1 MTPARSPPTTAPPP
15 ACCPTAHGSPPARPI
30 LAERT
35 GDTWTG
41 IAAAD
46 VLARVRAIAKGFVA
60 AGLQPGAHVAILSRT
75 RMEWTLVDFA
85 VWTAGLVS
93 VPVYETSSP
102 DQIRHILSD
111 SESVAIVVEKEEHA
125 RRVAGIT
132 PDLPHLGQ
140 HWTIDGGGLDDLA
153 RLGEEIADDEL
164 DARTAAVSGRDDATI
179 IYTSGTTGRPKG
191 CVLRHDNFTATVE
204 GSTEAMSEIVAGDA
218 STLLFIPMAH
228 VFARFIAAMSV
239 SAGVLVGHEPDTK
252 DLMRAVSTF
261 KPTFLLAVPPG
272 VREDLQLGRAEG
284 RPRRQGARLP
294 RRRRHRRRAL
304 RGRGRRTGPARA
316 RPAVPAVRP
325 ARLQQAPR
333 RDRRPC
339 PVRHQRFRAAL
350 PRGCRTSSARSACT
364 SSRATGSPRRPPP
377 ATVNRATELR
387 IGSVGRAL
395 PGVEVRIADDQEI
408 LIRGVDVF
416 DRYWKNPDATA
427 AAFRDGWFR
436 TGDLG
441 RLDGD
446 GILSVTGRA
455 KELIV
460 TASGKNV
467 APAPLEDAIR
477 EHPIVGQ
484 VVVVGEGKPF
494 VAALVTLDR
503 EMLPGWCEA
512 RGIAPALSPPA
523 GGARRAGAAGRPGGR
538 GHRERTGVPC
548 RVGPVLLGR
557 RRGPDGGLRTPHT
570 EAHDQAFGRPPGLRR
585 GHRVHLLG
593 LEGADHGDAGGA
605 VATTALSLWHRATGT
620 GRTAWRPAT
629 RPSDG
634 WRASSAWPVR
644 PVADGPTSRSDRRG
658 GRTDQACGASGGV
671 DRVEDRG
678 RCGARRDLLG
688 AAVGAGAVRAE
699 LVVLECHRARPG
711 RVGTAGG

>member
-1 MTPARSPPTTAPPP
+1 MLNGSRLEDERTHIERDNEGVAVTDQRADRTTPTSPGGSPAAHETATTVPAGRHTAPAPGALGSAADTGP
-15 ACCPTAHGSPPARPI
+15 VAPDHGSAARLLSDRARLTPDRPI

-60 AGLQPGAHVAILSRT
+60 AGLQSGAHVAILSRT

-125 RRVAGIT
+125 RRVAGIAA
-132 PDLPHLGQ
+132 DLPHLGQ

-153 RLGEEIADDEL
+153 RLGEEVTDDEL
-164 DARTAAVSGRDDATI
+164 DARTTTVSGRDDATI

-261 KPTFLLAVPPG
+261 KPTFLLAVPR
-272 VREDLQLGRAEG
+272 VFEKIYNSAEQKADLGGKGR
-284 RPRRQGARLP
+284 
-294 RRRRHRRRAL
+294 
-304 RGRGRRTGPARA
+304 
-316 RPAVPAVRP
+316 V
-325 ARLQQAPR
+325 
-333 RDRRPC
+333 
-339 PVRHQRFRAAL
+339 FRAAAA
-350 PRGCRTSSARSACT
+350 TAVAHSEAV
-364 SSRATGSPRRPPP
+364 ATGRVPFGLALRFRLFDRLVYSRLREAIGGRVRYAISGSAPLSPRLSHFFRSIGVHILEGYGLTETTAP

-395 PGVEVRIADDQEI
+395 PGVEIRIADDQEI

-416 DRYWKNPDATA
+416 DRYWQNPEATA

-446 GILSVTGRA
+446 GVLSVTGRA

-477 EHPIVGQ
+477 EHPLVGQ

-503 EMLPGWCEA
+503 DMLPGWCEA
-512 RGIAPALSPPA
+512 RGIVPALSPPQA
-523 GGARRAGAAGRPGGR
+523 AHDERVQQAVQEAVDTANGRVSRAESVRSFSVVDADLTEASGHLTPKLTIKRSVVLSDFAADIEEIYSGSKVQTTATPV
-538 GHRERTGVPC
+538 VPS
-548 RVGPVLLGR
+548 R
-557 RRGPDGGLRTPHT
+557 RRR
-570 EAHDQAFGRPPGLRR
+570 
-585 GHRVHLLG
+585 
-593 LEGADHGDAGGA
+593 
-605 VATTALSLWHRATGT
+605 
-620 GRTAWRPAT
+620 
-629 RPSDG
+629 
-634 WRASSAWPVR
+634 
-644 PVADGPTSRSDRRG
+644 
-658 GRTDQACGASGGV
+658 
-671 DRVEDRG
+671 
-678 RCGARRDLLG
+678 
-688 AAVGAGAVRAE
+688 
-699 LVVLECHRARPG
+699 
-711 RVGTAGG
+711 

>member
-1 MTPARSPPTTAPPP
+1 MTDQRADRTTSTSTGGSPVPHESAPATAGRHTAPAPGALGSAADSGP
-15 ACCPTAHGSPPARPI
+15 VAPDHGSAARLLSDRARLTPARPI

-125 RRVAGIT
+125 RRVAGIA

-261 KPTFLLAVPPG
+261 KPTFLLAVPR
-272 VREDLQLGRAEG
+272 VFEKIYNSAEQKADLGGKGR
-284 RPRRQGARLP
+284 
-294 RRRRHRRRAL
+294 
-304 RGRGRRTGPARA
+304 
-316 RPAVPAVRP
+316 V
-325 ARLQQAPR
+325 
-333 RDRRPC
+333 
-339 PVRHQRFRAAL
+339 FRAAAATAVAHSEAVAAGRVPL
-350 PRGCRTSSARSACT
+350 GLSLRFRLFDRLVYRKLREAIGGRVRYAISGSAPL
-364 SSRATGSPRRPPP
+364 SPRLSHFFRSIGVHILEGYGLTETTAP

-395 PGVEVRIADDQEI
+395 PGVEIRIADDQEI

-416 DRYWKNPDATA
+416 DRYWQNPEATA

-446 GILSVTGRA
+446 GVLSVTGRA

-477 EHPIVGQ
+477 EHPLVGQ

-503 EMLPGWCEA
+503 DMLPGWCEA
-512 RGIAPALSPPA
+512 RGIAPALTPQQAAHDERVQQAVQEAVDTANGRVS
-523 GGARRAGAAGRPGGR
+523 RAESVRSFSVVDADLTEASGHLTPKLTIKRSVVLRDFAADIEYIYSGSKVQ
-538 GHRERTGVPC
+538 TTAT
-548 RVGPVLLGR
+548 PVVQSR
-557 RRGPDGGLRTPHT
+557 RRH
-570 EAHDQAFGRPPGLRR
+570 
-585 GHRVHLLG
+585 
-593 LEGADHGDAGGA
+593 
-605 VATTALSLWHRATGT
+605 
-620 GRTAWRPAT
+620 
-629 RPSDG
+629 
-634 WRASSAWPVR
+634 
-644 PVADGPTSRSDRRG
+644 
-658 GRTDQACGASGGV
+658 
-671 DRVEDRG
+671 
-678 RCGARRDLLG
+678 
-688 AAVGAGAVRAE
+688 
-699 LVVLECHRARPG
+699 
-711 RVGTAGG
+711 